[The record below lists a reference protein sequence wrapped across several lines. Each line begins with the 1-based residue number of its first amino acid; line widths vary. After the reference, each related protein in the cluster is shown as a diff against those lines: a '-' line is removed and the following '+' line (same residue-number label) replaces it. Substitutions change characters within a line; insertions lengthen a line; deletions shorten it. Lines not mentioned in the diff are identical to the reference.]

1 MWMVSLLLRTVRYAS
16 LYHRPLRVLPD
27 TSPVIS
33 KLSSTSPSAA
43 SAGMS
48 SGWKVSRCV
57 QAAVRSA
64 TWRPSSFQLTS
75 FVGDD
80 RRAYLD
86 LRVDASQE
94 SSRRPIIEGEEL
106 VVAVDAQTGAAED
119 SADARGQLHHPDLL
133 EVFEHAQRGFVL
145 RREEERRLRSAR
157 STRFLPAAT
166 QSRCPH
172 RRPCCAAGDWCR
184 RRIRP
189 LRRQRGNDR

>member
-1 MWMVSLLLRTVRYAS
+1 M
-16 LYHRPLRVLPD
+16 
-27 TSPVIS
+27 
-33 KLSSTSPSAA
+33 
-43 SAGMS
+43 
-48 SGWKVSRCV
+48 
-57 QAAVRSA
+57 RSA

-157 STRFLPAAT
+157 STRVSSLPPHKVDALTEGLAAQLAT
-166 QSRCPH
+166 GVDDVFALSDDSEETTVRVV
-172 RRPCCAAGDWCR
+172 GDDGR
-184 RRIRP
+184 
-189 LRRQRGNDR
+189 